1 MEPLTLIQGR
11 QQRLSQSFRA
21 PSTADP
27 TYLISPV
34 AIHEAAGGI
43 RGLFGGGGPSA
54 RTSACELVTHIRRLV
69 CGYWAPQAP
78 RPFSSRFSRKL
89 SLIR

>member
-43 RGLFGGGGPSA
+43 RGLFGVVVPALERQHAS
-54 RTSACELVTHIRRLV
+54 
-69 CGYWAPQAP
+69 W
-78 RPFSSRFSRKL
+78 
-89 SLIR
+89 